1 MKLGFI
7 SDLHIDFNRE
17 HDVKSALIN
26 EYRNCNL
33 DMLLIAGDTSN
44 STKITLW
51 FLNELKKAG
60 LNVRAIYGNHDYY
73 TLDEGFFA
81 DRAQLMNWPLKITDN
96 FGLIADTGWYNYSWH
111 KFGSIE
117 QLKKGRTYGSGTKWP
132 DHRFIEWPHPDG
144 AEWFTQYSIDYM
156 RTQNEVL
163 NHCGIKNKIIMT
175 HMVPHYELLSQDH
188 EFVYTN
194 PFFGSEDLSQF
205 IKEVNPK
212 ICAFGHTHSP
222 KDKMIGDT
230 LYICSPLGYNFE
242 WGSRTVEQR
251 MEVML
256 SIVEI

>member
-51 FLNELKKAG
+51 FLNELKEAG